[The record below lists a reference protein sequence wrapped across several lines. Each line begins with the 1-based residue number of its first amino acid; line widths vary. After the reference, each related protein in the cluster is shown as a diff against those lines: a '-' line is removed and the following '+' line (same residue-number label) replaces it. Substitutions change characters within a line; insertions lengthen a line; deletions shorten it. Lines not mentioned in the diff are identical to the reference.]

1 MEKLIAKTS
10 TMTTDQIYEAIMII
24 GGDHVSIERRMVRAA
39 LLEVY
44 GEREGE
50 FAADALMDL
59 IGL

>member
-1 MEKLIAKTS
+1 MEKLIAKTR